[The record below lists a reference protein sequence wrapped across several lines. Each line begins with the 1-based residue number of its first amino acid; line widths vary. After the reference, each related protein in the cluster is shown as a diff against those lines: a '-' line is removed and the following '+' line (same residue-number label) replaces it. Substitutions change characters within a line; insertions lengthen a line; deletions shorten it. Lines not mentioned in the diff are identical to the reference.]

1 MKKLLFALLL
11 ILSIGIW
18 ALPAPAQTGYSEI
31 TGIVTDPSGAVVSG
45 ASVTLTNAS
54 TGDNRKTTSNT
65 AGAYRFSAVPVV
77 GRYAITVVAQGFD
90 KYEVA
95 NLQVSVGDTLT
106 QDIKLSVGGGQST
119 VLVNAGTEPEIQLTT
134 SAVSQLIDENTWK
147 SAPLEFRTQNAF
159 VTLTAGAMPDNGT
172 GRGAAVDG
180 ARTGTGNFIADGYDN
195 NDQGLGGGNAFGGGG
210 ALVTISP
217 DALQEYR
224 VLSHDN
230 SAEYGKSAGFAT
242 DTVLKS
248 GTNKFHG
255 SLFEYNRIQA
265 LAAQHLFNGA
275 GFNGGTPLKDALVR
289 NQFGGSIGGPIW
301 KDKTFFYATLELH
314 RLRTGSPLSTTATT
328 SDFVNFVSTG
338 AFEKFN
344 ENDTGQAQPADGGTP
359 IGGLCYAYNGATC
372 PGAFSHSGGLG
383 PIYQKL
389 YAAEKHNFP
398 FATSNFQSVAQG
410 WLTSNLSGL
419 SPQCVHGCSIDY
431 PVNVYGIVNVT
442 QGQSTNQ
449 ERASMRFDHRFSEN
463 DTFSATYLIDRN
475 DNVIQYAGGG
485 STIGPDYVNPENGQ
499 LFGIT
504 WTHVFNATT
513 TNQARA
519 SYLRHTDNFFAP
531 GTEGVPMIVTGA
543 DPLGVGF
550 GGYSGFP
557 QPFTE
562 NQFQYQDH
570 LTKVIADHTLAMG
583 AEFRRTRN
591 GSKFYND
598 LFGTFYPYDVE
609 NLLTDGYF
617 GDDGDQAVL
626 GGPTYGGFYET
637 SASVDSTTNGAPDPY
652 RGYRANEVGIYI
664 QDDWRVSHRLTI
676 NAGLR
681 WEYFGPPHNFQKN
694 IDSNVYWGA
703 GVTPVTGSAANGN
716 PLFPVTIPI
725 MAQIASAS
733 FQIKNH
739 DIWNKDLN
747 NFGPRLGFAY
757 DLTGTGKYVVRG
769 GASIGFDRIYNN
781 VFENIR
787 FNPPHFSDNTFGA
800 LINGVVAGPTEQ
812 AGLYNAP
819 FNGNS
824 QYARYGGKP
833 VPRHMDQDLVTP
845 YYEGAHLGIE
855 TALGHGYMLE
865 TNYIGT
871 RGRKLIGLRDV
882 NNYDGR
888 VACPTSG
895 TPAICIAAG
904 YPKGFTSA
912 RPNAIF
918 NSDNFRSNSFLSNY
932 NGFQASLKKQFTS
945 GFQFTANYTWSKA
958 MDEISDVFTTN
969 NGQTGTTDP
978 ENPRYDYGPADFDH
992 RHAFVTNGIWEEQW
1006 QKKNLILGGWSISG
1020 ILSRYTGDPI
1030 GLVDTASNNDPN
1042 KDGRLVDRPQLA
1054 SGFSHSQAAP
1064 GVHRANAAGTE
1075 TISFLNKN
1083 AFTAT
1088 TCGTALWCNSPMK
1101 RNQFYGPASIN
1112 TDLGILKSF
1121 NLTESTRFRYEANF
1135 FNVFNHPNLS
1145 KPNANTNNG
1154 TFGQITSSG
1163 DPRVIQMAL
1172 RFEF

>member
-1 MKKLLFALLL
+1 MKKLLFASLLV
-11 ILSIGIW
+11 LSVALW
-18 ALPAPAQTGYSEI
+18 ATPASAQSGYGEI

-45 ASVTLTNAS
+45 APIVLANTATGESRTAS
-54 TGDNRKTTSNT
+54 SNT
-65 AGAYRFSAVPVV
+65 AGAYRFTAVPVV
-77 GRYAITVVAQGFD
+77 GLYSITVTAQGFA
-90 KYEVA
+90 KYEIA
-95 NLQVSVGDTLT
+95 NLKVSVGDVLT
-106 QDIKLSVGGGQST
+106 RDIKLSVGGGQST
-119 VLVNAGTEPEIQLTT
+119 VLVNASTEPEIQIST

-242 DTVLKS
+242 DTVLRS

-265 LAAQHLFNGA
+265 LAAQHMFNGA
-275 GFNGGTPLKDALVR
+275 AFNGGTPLKDSLVR
-289 NQFGGSIGGPIW
+289 NQFGGSVGGPIW
-301 KDKTFFYATLELH
+301 RDKTFFYATVELH
-314 RLRTGSPLSTTATT
+314 RLRTGSPLTATATT

-338 AFEKFN
+338 AFQKFMETDPAGFCN
-344 ENDTGQAQPADGGTP
+344 QA
-359 IGGLCYAYNGATC
+359 NGASC
-372 PGAFSHSGGLG
+372 PGMFSKSATLG

-398 FATSNFQSVAQG
+398 YA
-410 WLTSNLSGL
+410 TSNLSNAAQGQVTGNGL
-419 SPQCVHGCSIDY
+419 ITY
-431 PVNVYGIVNVT
+431 PVPVYGTVNVT

-449 ERASMRFDHRFSEN
+449 ERASMRFDHRFS
-463 DTFSATYLIDRN
+463 DTDSLAATYLIDKLEN
-475 DNVIQYAGGG
+475 IIQYGGG
-485 STIGPDYVNPENGQ
+485 GTTIGPDYSNPENGQ
-499 LFGIT
+499 LFGLT
-504 WTHVFNATT
+504 WTHVFSPTT
-513 TNQARA
+513 TNQVRA

-531 GTEGVPMIVTGA
+531 GTEGVPQIATYT
-543 DPLGVGF
+543 DPLSVGF
-550 GGYSGFP
+550 GAYSGFP

-570 LTKVIADHTLAMG
+570 LTKVIADHTLSIG

-598 LFGTFYPYDVE
+598 VNGTFYPYDVE
-609 NLLTDGYF
+609 NLLTDGFF
-617 GDDGDQAVL
+617 GDESDLAAPAVANDVC
-626 GGPTYGGFYET
+626 GGPCGAFGQT
-637 SASVDSTTNGAPDPY
+637 SAAVDATTNGAPDPY
-652 RGYRANEVGIYI
+652 RAYRANEVGMYI
-664 QDDWRVSHRLTI
+664 QDDWRVNRRLTI

-681 WEYFGPPHNFQKN
+681 WEYYGPPHNFKKN
-694 IDSNVYWGA
+694 IDSNVYWGS

-716 PLFPVTIPI
+716 PLFPTGLTI
-725 MAQIASAS
+725 MAEVASAS

-757 DLTGTGKYVVRG
+757 DLTGTSKYVLRG

-787 FNPPHFSDNTFGA
+787 FNAPHYSDNTFGA
-800 LINGVVAGPTEQ
+800 AYSGIAAGPLEQ
-812 AGLYNAP
+812 PGMYSVP
-819 FNGNS
+819 FTGNS
-824 QYARYGGKP
+824 QYAAFGAKP
-833 VPRHMDQDLVTP
+833 VPRHIDQDLVTP

-855 TALGHGYMLE
+855 TALGHGYVLE

-871 RGRKLIGLRDV
+871 QGRKLIGLRDV

-888 VACPTSG
+888 NACSTSG
-895 TPAICIAAG
+895 PSAACIAAG
-904 YPKGFTSA
+904 YTKGFTSA
-912 RPNAIF
+912 RPNPTF

-932 NGFQASLKKQFTS
+932 NALQASLRKQFSS

-958 MDEISDVFTTN
+958 MDEISDVFTTA

-978 ENPRYDYGPADFDH
+978 VNPRYDYGPADFDH
-992 RHAFVTNGIWEEQW
+992 RHAFVANGIWESPW
-1006 QKKNLILGGWSISG
+1006 KKNNLILGGWSVSG
-1020 ILSRYTGDPI
+1020 IVSRYTGRPI
-1030 GLVDTASNNDPN
+1030 GLVDTSSRNDPN
-1042 KDGRLVDRPQLA
+1042 KDGRLVDRPVLA
-1054 SGFSHSQAAP
+1054 SGYTFGKAQT
-1064 GVHRANAAGTE
+1064 GVKETTSGGEE
-1075 TISFLNKN
+1075 TITYLVPA
-1083 AFTAT
+1083 AFTHT
-1088 TCGTALWCNSPMK
+1088 TCGSSLWCDSPMK
-1101 RNQFYGPASIN
+1101 RNQFFGPPSIN
-1112 TDLGILKSF
+1112 TDFGVLKAF
-1121 NLTESTRFRYEANF
+1121 HINESTLFRYEANF
-1135 FNVFNHPNLS
+1135 FNIFNHPNL
-1145 KPNANTNNG
+1145 NNP
-1154 TFGQITSSG
+1154 TSNYNNSAFGQITGSG